1 MFNENSRTAPV
12 CATRSA
18 RRHVLSSPFF
28 GGQPPACLY
37 VFYYTYIHTTCRRNS
52 QPVDNESVSAPVWNF
67 AGVSLTRARNTCASQ
82 LRFAPLLVSPVSL
95 LRAFSPDIREHSLLS
110 KSIVHSYVRL
120 YNVKYNSI

>member
-18 RRHVLSSPFF
+18 RRHVLSSPLS
-28 GGQPPACLY
+28 GVSHLRVY
-37 VFYYTYIHTTCRRNS
+37 RSSTIHTYIQRVVEIRSQSTTKVCPLLCGIS
-52 QPVDNESVSAPVWNF
+52 QD
-67 AGVSLTRARNTCASQ
+67 SLTRARNTCASQ
-82 LRFAPLLVSPVSL
+82 LRFAPLL
-95 LRAFSPDIREHSLLS
+95 AFLPSRFYARFRPIREHSLLS